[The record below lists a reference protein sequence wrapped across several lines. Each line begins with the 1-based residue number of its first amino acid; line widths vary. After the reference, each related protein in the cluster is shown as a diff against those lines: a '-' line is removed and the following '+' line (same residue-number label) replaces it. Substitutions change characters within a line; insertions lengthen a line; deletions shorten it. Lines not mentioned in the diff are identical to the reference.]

1 MMDERLRNLKKSLN
15 KTVFS
20 DLTFTENHKDQ
31 IKSKMARINV
41 KSEEEIII
49 AILHLLTH
57 EKTGF
62 ELNKSIRARGIQN
75 YENNEGQLYM
85 VLHRLE
91 QKGYLQTDWKE
102 TDEKYYRVT
111 NKGNK
116 LLSLADKKSMST
128 KSIFKEILEG

>member
-1 MMDERLRNLKKSLN
+1 MIDDRLRNLKKSLN

-31 IKSKMARINV
+31 IKSKLARINV

-62 ELNKSIRARGIQN
+62 ELNKGIRARGIQDF
-75 YENNEGQLYM
+75 ENNEGQLYM

-116 LLSLADKKSMST
+116 LLALADKKSMST

>member
-1 MMDERLRNLKKSLN
+1 MMDERLINLKKSLN

-20 DLTFTENHKDQ
+20 DLTFTKNHKDQ
-31 IKSKMARINV
+31 IKRKMARINV
-41 KSEEEIII
+41 KSEEIII
-49 AILHLLTH
+49 AILHLLTR

-91 QKGYLQTDWKE
+91 QKGYLQSAWRENKE
-102 TDEKYYRVT
+102 KHYRVT
-111 NKGNK
+111 NKGTK
-116 LLSLADKKSMST
+116 LLDLADKKSTST
-128 KSIFKEILEG
+128 KSFLKEILEG